1 MGTAGRIQRPI
12 CLKNLDDLI
21 CFDQNNVYV
30 RLTETGLIYQVYI
43 AAVPQAL
50 GRGKARPCPAQFDKG
65 QPEGGKTAN
74 GQNFIPCVV
83 K

>member
-1 MGTAGRIQRPI
+1 M
-12 CLKNLDDLI
+12 
-21 CFDQNNVYV
+21 YV

-50 GRGKARPCPAQFDKG
+50 GRGKTRPCPAQFDKG

-74 GQNFIPCVV
+74 GQNFIPCGEV
-83 K
+83 KENLEAVSFDGVSLVKIGCPIF